1 MGSTRQRMSWSH
13 IPCIDISPILNDP
26 QSSDARTAAR
36 QFSQAAKTYGFV
48 TVENHGIESTLIDSV
63 VSQADLF
70 FQTDQSYRNQFIVNN
85 EDYGYFPASRDGK
98 EGLDIRIR
106 GISWPDPVTGSY
118 EGVMDNKMPET
129 LPNFETTIRS
139 YMTRVS
145 KLGAI
150 LLECIAT
157 ENNFGDAFS
166 KIMVI
171 EGGLP
176 DVFFGPVFHMLT
188 KSRI

>member
-1 MGSTRQRMSWSH
+1 MWGPSH
-13 IPCIDISPILNDP
+13 ARRSP
-26 QSSDARTAAR
+26 
-36 QFSQAAKTYGFV
+36 GF
-48 TVENHGIESTLIDSV
+48 E
-63 VSQADLF
+63 
-70 FQTDQSYRNQFIVNN
+70 
-85 EDYGYFPASRDGK
+85 